1 MFDEIYMDKHIIE
14 DKLYRIIDQ
23 LNEKKTK
30 PVHFYSIFLNEIRSV
45 FDVNG
50 RTLKILFAND
60 NEIFK
65 VIDETK
71 NQSKSLL
78 YQRW

>member
-1 MFDEIYMDKHIIE
+1 MFDEIYIDKHIIE

-23 LNEKKTK
+23 LNEKKTT
-30 PVHFYSIFLNEIRSV
+30 PVNFYSIFLNEIR
-45 FDVNG
+45 DGNG

-71 NQSKSLL
+71 N
-78 YQRW
+78 

>member
-1 MFDEIYMDKHIIE
+1 MFDEIYIDKHIIE

-23 LNEKKTK
+23 LNEKKTT
-30 PVHFYSIFLNEIRSV
+30 PVNFYSIFLNEIH
-45 FDVNG
+45 DGNG

-71 NQSKSLL
+71 N
-78 YQRW
+78 